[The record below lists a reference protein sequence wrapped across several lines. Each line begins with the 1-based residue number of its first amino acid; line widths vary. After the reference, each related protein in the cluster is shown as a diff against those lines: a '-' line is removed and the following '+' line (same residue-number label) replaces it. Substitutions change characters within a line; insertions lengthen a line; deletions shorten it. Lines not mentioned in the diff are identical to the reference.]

1 MDKGQLQVN
10 LFDEITAEAE
20 TMGKK
25 TTISDSLVSG
35 SKAMD
40 MLDLSRHSFEK
51 IVESGA
57 ITPQIVSGKKYYEVD
72 QLEAFMKT
80 DTYNELLRGVVDP
93 RNTLNDLTGKD
104 WLPETKSF
112 FYQKGLGANSSEAQ
126 IEKLHPAP
134 YSFQDIGH
142 QQKLAKSMV
151 VFVQVSNYLNAGIN
165 SQYNALKLKLVLE
178 QVHTT
183 SLLTAILARNY

>member
-57 ITPQIVSGKKYYEVD
+57 ITPHQ
-72 QLEAFMKT
+72 
-80 DTYNELLRGVVDP
+80 RGFQ
-93 RNTLNDLTGKD
+93 RC
-104 WLPETKSF
+104 F
-112 FYQKGLGANSSEAQ
+112 R
-126 IEKLHPAP
+126 LHLICP
-134 YSFQDIGH
+134 
-142 QQKLAKSMV
+142 
-151 VFVQVSNYLNAGIN
+151 
-165 SQYNALKLKLVLE
+165 
-178 QVHTT
+178 
-183 SLLTAILARNY
+183 